1 MPYEQRDNSGVLFRN
16 DKKEKDNHPDYT
28 GNCMID
34 GKQFWISGWVKD
46 GKRGKFFSF
55 AFKPKEKL
63 TDAVR
68 RDDPADDFPKATRA
82 ANPPADDAPEGDI
95 VPF

>member
-1 MPYEQRDNSGVLFRN
+1 MPYEQRDNSGVLFKN

-55 AFKPKEKL
+55 AFKPKENL
-63 TDAVR
+63 PDAVR
-68 RDDPADDFPKATRA
+68 RNDPAENFPKGKQQP
-82 ANPPADDAPEGDI
+82 PPAGDDNSEI
-95 VPF
+95 PF